1 MPEASVE
8 IARAEGSMKV
18 SRFVGVVLVGAF
30 VLTACG
36 GGDDTDATPAAG
48 DGGDTGGG
56 VVAGPLDAAEC
67 AKVVTA
73 MSAAAAA
80 VPQVMSGEVGDLSTS
95 IEQMEAFAAAAP
107 EEIRD
112 DLVIVAQAY
121 SAYAAVLQDSGWD
134 SSSGE
139 APPPE
144 VIAALTAASQEL
156 QNADFVAASDR
167 VQAWFTENC
176 GS

>member
-1 MPEASVE
+1 MKRSRSV
-8 IARAEGSMKV
+8 ALLV
-18 SRFVGVVLVGAF
+18 VGAF
-30 VLTACG
+30 TFAACG

-48 DGGDTGGG
+48 DGGDGGG

-80 VPQVMSGEVGDLSTS
+80 VPQVMSGEVGDLNTS
-95 IEQMEAFAAAAP
+95 VEQMEAFAQAAP

-112 DLVIVAQAY
+112 DLVTVAQAY

-134 SSSGE
+134 PSSGE

-144 VIAALTAASQEL
+144 VTAALTAASQEL